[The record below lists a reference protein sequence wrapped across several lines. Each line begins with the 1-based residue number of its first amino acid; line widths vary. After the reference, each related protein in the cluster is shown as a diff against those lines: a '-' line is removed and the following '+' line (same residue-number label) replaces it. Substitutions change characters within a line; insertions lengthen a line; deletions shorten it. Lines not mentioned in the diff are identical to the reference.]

1 MKKSKRRQFKR
12 LETDSSEEDVNTSNP
27 VQKLSKN
34 THHLQQE
41 LEKKEEEIQK
51 LKQILIQT
59 QEKLQSS
66 LINSS
71 FPETSL
77 KDISLDGLAETLPR
91 PKKKFVEKFED
102 LVFVSKKNN
111 LLLDEF
117 EEVDYSKREDHIKE
131 ENSSQIKNFSKSGK
145 ILNVN
150 CSSIE
155 GSVDKDL
162 SENLE
167 KFLNSSRD
175 MYESRSIEKN
185 NQFIVISPR
194 ASEISKS
201 PSEKSKVLYKNIE
214 KLENQGSGDSFADL
228 QSPKNESRSSNSM
241 RFTPTLKNNEIT
253 ENSEKPDKSL
263 GKIPSLDDFDLFLP
277 KSYEDSQSK
286 LKKIMP
292 SGNNSPDFSPNPN
305 LTPIKSLKSPQYH
318 KEQATNT
325 DINDLP
331 AELREAAIS
340 ESKIEKIDK
349 ELRESSVFMDKGL
362 NTKSKNS
369 RNSSFPWIQTP
380 KPEDL
385 QPEELEDPENPRK
398 VQEIPQVQKNKNK
411 NKTTRHNTEKQD
423 LQSPTKKPKKPR
435 RPSEKP
441 EKTQKIDKKNETM
454 PINRRTTST
463 SRNQRIPNPDKN
475 FHLTTTANPHKSSR
489 NLPQP
494 NSKLSHKSNRS
505 GKSNTSKYSR
515 NQEKNKSSKPPRH
528 KSGNSK
534 VINDSTLDEIIFDE
548 DQDMISWHSLMH
560 KFRRNPGVVEKLM
573 KVNIRPVSRDAISR
587 PKSSS
592 RVSRASKA
600 TSNANPS
607 SNTLSGYRPVSAST
621 ISKKVKDPDW
631 SFSVLSNYVS
641 QNKKKFNFF
650 HDFSVLS
657 SQEIEEFL
665 VVAEGKEMNLKDLK
679 KVFGRILKTLNVLKN
694 ELLLPEFWIV
704 MPSFS
709 EDSVIQGLHKCAKL
723 IKARNL
729 TVKIIDLIQKREK
742 ILSNLIINKNL
753 TNLKELEKINEELMQ
768 VLVFWRYM
776 ELPFSNFIY
785 MGEDYYVKIQTD
797 NINVSAIF
805 PEFNVDNIYRPP
817 QTSDSFNFDI

>member
-1 MKKSKRRQFKR
+1 MKKSKPRQFKR
-12 LETDSSEEDVNTSNP
+12 LETDSSEEDLNASNP
-27 VQKLSKN
+27 VQIFSKN
-34 THHLQQE
+34 TYDLQQE

-51 LKQILIQT
+51 LKQILLQT

-77 KDISLDGLAETLPR
+77 KDSSLDGLAETLPR

-117 EEVDYSKREDHIKE
+117 EEVDYSKHEEPLKE
-131 ENSSQIKNFSKSGK
+131 KNSSQIKDFYKSGK
-145 ILNVN
+145 LLNEN
-150 CSSIE
+150 GSSIE

-162 SENLE
+162 AENLE
-167 KFLNSSRD
+167 KLLNSSRD
-175 MYESRSIEKN
+175 MNESKSIEKN
-185 NQFIVISPR
+185 NQFIVISPK
-194 ASEISKS
+194 ASEISKC

-214 KLENQGSGDSFADL
+214 MLENQGSGDSFADL
-228 QSPKNESRSSNSM
+228 KSPKNESSSSNSM
-241 RFTPTLKNNEIT
+241 RYTPTLKNNEIT
-253 ENSEKPDKSL
+253 ENSEKPERNDKAS
-263 GKIPSLDDFDLFLP
+263 GKTPSLDDFDLFLS

-292 SGNNSPDFSPNPN
+292 SGNNSPDFYPNSNLSP
-305 LTPIKSLKSPQYH
+305 IRSLKSTQYR

-331 AELREAAIS
+331 LELREAAIS

-349 ELRESSVFMDKGL
+349 ELRESSVFMERSL

-380 KPEDL
+380 KLEDL
-385 QPEELEDPENPRK
+385 QPEEIENPIK
-398 VQEIPQVQKNKNK
+398 GQDIPQIKKTK
-411 NKTTRHNTEKQD
+411 NKTTRNNTEKPD
-423 LQSPTKKPKKPR
+423 FQSPFKKQKKTR
-435 RPSEKP
+435 RPSERP
-441 EKTQKIDKKNETM
+441 EKSQKIDRKNDTM
-454 PINRRTTST
+454 PINRIINST
-463 SRNQRIPNPDKN
+463 SRNQRLPNPDKTC
-475 FHLTTTANPHKSSR
+475 HLSTPVNPNKSSR
-489 NLPQP
+489 NLPPP
-494 NSKLSHKSNRS
+494 NSRLSHKLNKS
-505 GKSNTSKYSR
+505 GKSSNSKYCR
-515 NQEKNKSSKPPRH
+515 NQDKKYSSKRSRH
-528 KSGNSK
+528 KSHNSK

-560 KFRRNPGVVEKLM
+560 KFRTNPGIVEKLM
-573 KVNIRPVSRDAISR
+573 KVNIRPVSRDAIVR

-592 RVSRASKA
+592 RVSRATSKA

-607 SNTLSGYRPVSAST
+607 SNALSEYRPVSAST

-650 HDFSVLS
+650 NDFLVLS
-657 SQEIEEFL
+657 GQEIEEFL
-665 VVAEGKEMNLKDLK
+665 IAVEGNRMNITDLK
-679 KVFGRILKTLNVLKN
+679 KVFGRINKTLNILKN
-694 ELLLPEFWIV
+694 ELLLPEFWIAI
-704 MPSFS
+704 PSFS

-797 NINVSAIF
+797 NISVSAIF
-805 PEFNVDNIYRPP
+805 PDFNVDNIYRPP
-817 QTSDSFNFDI
+817 QISDSFNFDI